1 MKYSKTLKVV
11 ERRKTVGERIL
22 FAAMWL
28 ILAAWSAIII
38 AMYGWGVMTAFKTN
52 LDYIREPLKFP
63 ELNNLQWQNF
73 TTAIKKMNHNGVGFV
88 GMLFNSI
95 WMVLGSTLLST
106 LSICTV
112 GYIMAQYEFKGKGI
126 IMGVVIFTMI
136 IPIYGSLPAT
146 YKLIYDLGINDSPLY
161 LITSLGGI
169 GGGMMMTYAF
179 YNGLSKNY
187 REAIYLD
194 GGGEFTAYI
203 NIGLPMGRSIFIA
216 MFLNSTITHWND
228 YNTALLYFDKMPT
241 LASGMFYFQEEI
253 KYAANNPA
261 FFAGAI
267 IMMLPIL
274 ILFVTCCDKIMG
286 KMYSGGLKG

>member
-1 MKYSKTLKVV
+1 MKYSKTLKVI
-11 ERRKTVGERIL
+11 ERRNSVGQRLL
-22 FAAMWL
+22 FAVVWGV
-28 ILAAWSAIII
+28 LAIWSAIII
-38 AMYGWGVMTAFKTN
+38 VMYGWGVMSAFKTN
-52 LDYIREPLKFP
+52 LDFIREPLKFP

-73 TTAIKKMNHNGVGFV
+73 TTAIKKMNHNGIGFI

-95 WMVLGSTLLST
+95 WMVFGSTLLST
-106 LSICTV
+106 LSVCTV
-112 GYIMAQYEFKGKGI
+112 GYIMAQYEFKGKEA
-126 IMGVVIFTMI
+126 IMRVVIFTMI
-136 IPIYGSLPAT
+136 IPIFGSLPAT
-146 YKLIYDLGINDSPLY
+146 YKLIYDLGLNDSPLY
-161 LITSLGGI
+161 LVTSLGGI

-216 MFLNSTITHWND
+216 MFLNSVIAHWND

-241 LASGMFYFQEEI
+241 LASGMFFFSEEI

-267 IMMLPIL
+267 IMMIPIL